1 MNHHL
6 PPPALPEADARAAST
21 EQGSLAYSRQ
31 NALKRLIRCLFA
43 EAILDRRMLM
53 RSPDGNS
60 AWLPL
65 WRQNAIL
72 YFPEIWFAPA
82 WTVINHGPVML
93 LSGDSSQKLI
103 ADHAELIDLLRDS
116 FDFVPSEEGLAG
128 LKADMENSVRNDV
141 EARRA
146 RAAWNARV
154 EQEMHS
160 TGVSNL
166 PDYLRSRHSP
176 RDAAIF
182 LDQWG
187 ALEGHPYYPT
197 WKARPGLSAEEVARL
212 SPEFDA
218 QVELRIAALR
228 ADMAHVETVPHVA
241 GYRDWFAAHFPELW
255 RNWQAGLEARGL
267 VEADWLPL
275 PVHGWHL
282 EAFVR
287 ETYAAEIAEG
297 ALVVDGPDLL
307 TRPSMSFRTMMPG
320 EPADAPFIKLPIA
333 VWMTSEQRSLQAKSI
348 HMGPRISAVISAILD
363 AENGF
368 DNRLAIFPE
377 EVGLHYRHAIRQ
389 DDAPGRHLS
398 VVYRSTRTAFS
409 LPDGSLPVTV
419 ATLFTGLPG
428 TGRPFITALIE
439 GDGPRASQAAV
450 EDFFR
455 DYARAVTR
463 PVVAI
468 YLLYGIALE
477 AHQQNTTV
485 VFDAG
490 NRPTRL
496 LIRDFGDGR
505 TFAPWLNERGYALE
519 PYLYPGILPTVF
531 SEDVEPVRMFV
542 LDAAFVSHLHEV
554 ALVLSNEYGF
564 QGTRL
569 WQILREETEAAFDM
583 VMERVELGRWE
594 REREAFLEEPWP
606 TRSLIR
612 MHMQKYADYR
622 VQHDLK
628 NPLATAP
635 G

>member
-6 PPPALPEADARAAST
+6 PPPALPQTDSLATSA
-21 EQGSLAYSRQ
+21 EQGSLAYSRR

-43 EAILDRRMLM
+43 EGILDRRLLV
-53 RSPDGNS
+53 RSPDGRS

-93 LSGDSSQKLI
+93 ISDDSSQRLI
-103 ADHAELIDLLRDS
+103 EGHAELIDLLRAS
-116 FDFVPSEEGLAG
+116 FDFAPSEEGLSG
-128 LKADMENSVRNDV
+128 LKADMENSIRNDV
-141 EARRA
+141 AARRA
-146 RAAWNARV
+146 RAAWNARI
-154 EQEMHS
+154 EQEMHGA
-160 TGVSNL
+160 GVSNL
-166 PDYLRSRHSP
+166 PDYLRGRRSP

-197 WKARPGLSAEEVARL
+197 WKARPGLSPEEVARL

-218 QVELRIAALR
+218 EVALRIAALR
-228 ADMAHVETVPHVA
+228 ADMAHVETVPHVSD
-241 GYRDWFAAHFPELW
+241 YRDWFAARFPELW
-255 RNWQAGLEARGL
+255 QDWQAGLEARGL
-267 VEADWLPL
+267 AEADWLPL
-275 PVHGWHL
+275 PIHGWHL

-287 ETYAAEIAEG
+287 ATYAAEIAEG
-297 ALVVDGPDLL
+297 ALILDGPDLL

-320 EPADAPFIKLPIA
+320 EPTDAPFIKLPVA
-333 VWMTSEQRSLQAKSI
+333 VWMTSELRSLQAKSI
-348 HMGPRISAVISAILD
+348 HMGPRISAVIGAIIE

-368 DNRLAIFPE
+368 GDMLAIFPE
-377 EVGLHYRHAIRQ
+377 EVGLHYRHAVCQ

-419 ATLFTGLPG
+419 ATLFTGLPE
-428 TGRPFITALIE
+428 TGRPFITSLIE
-439 GDGPRASQAAV
+439 GDGPRASQEAV

-455 DYARAVTR
+455 SYARVVTR
-463 PVVAI
+463 PVIAI

-490 NRPTRL
+490 NEPAGL

-505 TFAPWLNERGYALE
+505 TFAPWLNERGYALK
-519 PYLYPGILPTVF
+519 PYVYPGILPTVF
-531 SEDVEPVRMFV
+531 SGDVEPVRMFV

-554 ALVLSNEYGF
+554 ALVLSDEYGF
-564 QGTRL
+564 QDRRL
-569 WQILREETEAAFDM
+569 WQILREETQASFDA
-583 VMERVELGRWE
+583 VKERVESCRWE
-594 REREAFLEEPWP
+594 QERHAFLEEPWP
-606 TRSLIR
+606 TRSLLR

-622 VQHDLK
+622 VQHGLE
-628 NPLATAP
+628 NPLAAVP